1 MIAVTMLMI
10 GFIAIITSTFGIIS
24 VITGLAVMM
33 VTLYGISAFVKKLSD
48 TEFNKSLKDSMKA
61 INSITILILGVTASI
76 ALLTI
81 ISTVTSFEDVFG
93 AFVIVTLVVASMI
106 GIVWALNKIM
116 KDKNNNIEGAID
128 ALKMLTI
135 MFLAISLITA
145 FILPKIA
152 ENWGDTIIGAV
163 ITITII
169 GIMVGITSILSK
181 IDKDNLQQATTT
193 IAVLTVILL
202 AVSIIALTIL
212 PKIADNAG
220 DTLIG
225 AGVVAFIMIGLIGIT
240 YILGK
245 IDSKDLNQG
254 LIAMSVL
261 TVILLAVSIIALT
274 ILPKLTNNWK
284 EILKGAAITFGIIAL
299 MSMIVIGLSWLIKS
313 SSGKDLLYATA
324 SLIIMGVILFGI
336 AYITKEF
343 LIPLGK
349 QSTEALWGA
358 G

>member
-1 MIAVTMLMI
+1 M
-10 GFIAIITSTFGIIS
+10 
-24 VITGLAVMM
+24 
-33 VTLYGISAFVKKLSD
+33 
-48 TEFNKSLKDSMKA
+48 
-61 INSITILILGVTASI
+61 
-76 ALLTI
+76 
-81 ISTVTSFEDVFG
+81 FG

-106 GIVWALNKIM
+106 GVVWALNAIM
-116 KDKNNNIEGAID
+116 KDKDNNIEGAID

-152 ENWGDTIIGAV
+152 ENWEDTLIGAV
-163 ITITII
+163 MTIAII
-169 GIMVGITSILSK
+169 GIMVGITTILSK
-181 IDKDNLQQATTT
+181 INKDNLQQATLT
-193 IAVLTVILL
+193 ISVLTVILL

-212 PKIADNAG
+212 PKIADNWEE
-220 DTLIG
+220 TLKG
-225 AGVVAFIMIGLIGIT
+225 AGVVALIMIGLIGIT
-240 YILGK
+240 YILGR
-245 IDSKDLNQG
+245 IDSDNLKQG

-274 ILPKLTNNWK
+274 ILPKLADNWK
-284 EILKGAAITFGIIAL
+284 EIAIGAVITLGIITL
-299 MSMIVIGLSWLIKS
+299 MSAIVIGLSWLIKS
-313 SSGKDLLYATA
+313 GSGKDLLYATA
-324 SLIIMGVILFGI
+324 SLIIMGVILLGI